1 MNTEEYVHGYTDR
14 ETQRLQ
20 EQSLILEELL
30 HSGTSYPPGSRVL
43 EVGCG
48 VGAQTLILLRR
59 NPGIHL
65 TSIDMSAESLRM
77 AKSSVEEAGY
87 KNVEFRHENVFD
99 EKLER
104 GSYDHIFVCFV
115 LEHMEQPVK
124 ALKLMMKL
132 LSEGGT
138 ITLIEGDHSS
148 GKWTPETDAS
158 RAAWDG
164 LVTSQQLLG
173 HDPNIG
179 KRLQAL
185 MSEADI
191 DRLRVEPLE
200 VYADQSLPDILDG
213 AINQIIAPMVYSAE
227 KYILEKDLVE
237 PGIWKQGLK
246 DLGAV
251 ASDPEGTFFY
261 SWFKGQGARSD

>member
-1 MNTEEYVHGYTDR
+1 MSSAEYVHGYTDR

-30 HSGTSYPPGSRVL
+30 HSGTSYPAGSRVL

-65 TSIDMSAESLRM
+65 TSIDMSAESLRK

-87 KNVEFRHENVFD
+87 KNVEFRHENIFKHGLEPGSFD
-99 EKLER
+99 
-104 GSYDHIFVCFV
+104 HVFVCFV
-115 LEHMEQPVK
+115 LEHMDRPVE
-124 ALKLMMKL
+124 ALKLMMEL
-132 LSEGGT
+132 LREGGT

-173 HDPNIG
+173 HDPDIG
-179 KRLQAL
+179 KRLLPL
-185 MSEADI
+185 MSEAGI
-191 DRLRVEPLE
+191 DRPRVEPLE

-213 AINQIIAPMVYSAE
+213 AINQIIAPMVFSAE
-227 KYILEKDLVE
+227 KYILEKGLVE

-246 DLGAV
+246 DLSDV
-251 ASDPEGTFFY
+251 ASDPKGTFFY
-261 SWFKGQGARSD
+261 SWFKGVGARSN